1 MIETAGGGIKKI
13 FNYQRARFFSM
24 PDYDLSDNKVK
35 VTMSGKVLDLDY
47 ARILAQNKAL
57 SLEDIMALDKVQKR
71 KPLRNQDEKKLRRKK
86 LIEGRKPNYF
96 ISCRSEIGRQ
106 SRLYKK

>member
-1 MIETAGGGIKKI
+1 MIYQIIKL
-13 FNYQRARFFSM
+13 
-24 PDYDLSDNKVK
+24 LSPE
-35 VTMSGKVLDLDY
+35 KVLNLDY
-47 ARILAQNKAL
+47 ARLLAQNKAL

-96 ISCRSEIGRQ
+96 IACRSEIGRQ